1 LALLNSDIAAQ
12 QARIAA
18 QKAVEEYNKSLSDGS
33 LSARDREEK
42 ELALRSQLLNT
53 AAAAAKAAED
63 QAALEGKTL
72 SAKDAAIIQRDKL
85 IELAGTVAPGS
96 AVQTGLQE
104 MIDKLQGVIDRRVLD
119 VKIFL
124 DKYQAIAAI
133 EDVNVRIAAM
143 KGLAYS
149 PGSRDYSQLPVRA
162 VGGPVNANSPY
173 LVGERGPELFV
184 PTGYGRIIDNMATMA
199 TLTNGTPVTGGGS
212 VNVTINMAPGANGDD
227 VVDAIRRYE
236 RRNGPIF
243 QSA

>member
-1 LALLNSDIAAQ
+1 MSQ
-12 QARIAA
+12 F
-18 QKAVEEYNKSLSDGS
+18 LS
-33 LSARDREEK
+33 
-42 ELALRSQLLNT
+42 T
-53 AAAAAKAAED
+53 AAAAVKAAED
-63 QAALEGKTL
+63 QAKLEGKTI
-72 SAKDAAIIQRDKL
+72 SAGDAAKIQKDKL
-85 IELAGTVAPGS
+85 VELAEQVAPGS
-96 AVQTGLQE
+96 PVQYGLAL
-104 MIDKLQGVIDRRVLD
+104 MIGQLQGVIDRQNIE

-149 PGSRDYSQLPVRA
+149 PGSRDYSSIPARA

-184 PTGYGRIIDNMATMA
+184 PSNYGKIVDNIATMSM
-199 TLTNGTPVTGGGS
+199 LSGGTPVTGGG
-212 VNVTINMAPGANGDD
+212 VNVTINLPPGVNGDD

-243 QSA
+243 QAA